1 MSGAALIPRERSIL
15 NDAIYIF
22 LVVLLA
28 LSLYTG
34 LTRVLRGPTL
44 L

>member
-1 MSGAALIPRERSIL
+1 MSTAIVRSERTL
-15 NDAIYIF
+15 VHDAIYMF
-22 LVVLLA
+22 LVVLLG

-34 LTRVLRGPTL
+34 LTRILRGPTL